1 MGARLSKM
9 LTSPQ
14 YYSESGI
21 VNDMLSGDIKNESG
35 IALGI
40 EANSAGKGIAI
51 GPGANSD
58 SGIALGSIDYT
69 SDGPVAQNGGIFIG
83 YRPIQQ
89 SAQKWKCSA
98 NEVKIGQ
105 HNTTYDTVVGNSA
118 IGPIRYIRAYKNVGN
133 TFVMRFWFLTVGC
146 KDAFTFNSLRNYI
159 VANTSTFVTS
169 DSDPIPDDYYPAN
182 GLYFDNFNSSNKKTY
197 SIFGLVAGSYT
208 LSSGG
213 DQKVICVCGMDLTDG
228 SSSIILQITS
238 DNFDELINQ
247 SIMGQR
253 NLF

>member
-1 MGARLSKM
+1 MGGVRLSKM

-14 YYSESGI
+14 YYSKSGI

-40 EANSAGKGIAI
+40 EANSAGKGVAI

-118 IGPIRYIRAYKNVGN
+118 IGPIRYIRYYDN
-133 TFVMRFWFLTVGC
+133 TPNFFITRFSFLTIGY
-146 KDAFTFNSLRNYI
+146 KDAFTFASLRKYI
-159 VANTSTFVTS
+159 VENTSTIATS
-169 DSDPIPDDYYPAN
+169 SSQTIENDYYPA
-182 GLYFDNFNSSNKKTY
+182 GGTHFSVFDKKVY
-197 SIFGLVAGSYT
+197 SIFGLIAGRYA
-208 LSSGG
+208 LSSGSAQ
-213 DQKVICVCGMDLTDG
+213 DLICVCGMDLTDG

-238 DNFDELINQ
+238 ENFDTLISQ
-247 SIMGQR
+247 SIIGQR

>member
-1 MGARLSKM
+1 MGGVILPKM

-14 YYSESGI
+14 YYSKSGI

-40 EANSAGKGIAI
+40 EANSAGEGIAI
-51 GPGANSD
+51 GSGANSD

-83 YRPIQQ
+83 YRPMQQ

-118 IGPIRYIRAYKNVGN
+118 IGPIRYIRYYNNAPKFFI
-133 TFVMRFWFLTVGC
+133 TRFSFLTIGY
-146 KDAFTFNSLRNYI
+146 KDAFTFTSLRKYI
-159 VANTSTFVTS
+159 VENVSTIATSSSQT
-169 DSDPIPDDYYPAN
+169 IENDYYPA
-182 GLYFDNFNSSNKKTY
+182 GGTHFSVFDKKAY
-197 SIFGLVAGSYT
+197 SIFGLIAGRYA
-208 LSSGG
+208 LSSGSAQ
-213 DQKVICVCGMDLTDG
+213 DLICVCGMDLTDG

-247 SIMGQR
+247 SIVGQR
-253 NLF
+253 NLS